1 MAECKIY
8 RFSLETSDGDASM
21 KPLLGGKGANLAQM
35 CKDGFPVPPGF
46 TVPTNECQNYYS
58 NGKKMSDALVSKLKE
73 GVKFIEDKTGK
84 GFGSN
89 SNPLLVSVRSG
100 AAISM
105 PGMMDTILNLGLN
118 DESVKGLEK
127 ITSNKRF
134 AMDSYRR
141 FIQMYSNVVCDIDHS
156 LFDEIIE
163 HKKHIKS
170 VINDSDLS
178 ADDITDVVSEF
189 KSIFKAKMGKNFPQ
203 DVYEQLLG
211 AAEAVFRS
219 WNSDRAIY
227 YRSINGIP
235 DAIGTAVNIQSMV
248 FGNLNDLSAT
258 GVAFTRNPSNGQ
270 NYLYGEFL
278 INAQGEDVVA
288 GIRTPSPINA
298 ESVIEE
304 ESKNKTMQIVM
315 PEVYNQFLALSKKLE
330 LIYKD
335 MQDIEFT
342 IENGKLYILQ
352 TRSGKRTAKAA
363 VKIAVDMVNEG
374 LISKEVALLRVDA
387 NSLNSLLHKSINPKA
402 KKTLIDKGLPASPGA
417 AFGVV
422 ALSQDK
428 VKDYHSKGISVILV
442 RNETSPEDIEGM
454 NLSAGV
460 LTARG
465 GMTSHAAVVARG
477 MGKTCVSGASGLNIN
492 YKAGNFTSKNGI
504 TVKEGDE
511 ITIDGTSGEIF
522 LGSVETIDPELFV
535 EFKTLLDWAD
545 EFNNTKVRTNAE
557 TTLDAKVAADF
568 GAKGIGLCRTE
579 HMFFE
584 KNRIFNFRKMILS
597 TSKEEREKALES
609 ILPYQQKDFTEIFEV
624 MSGLPVNIRL
634 LDPPLHE
641 FLPQKTEEMQEL
653 AKELNISL
661 AKVEER
667 VSSLHEQNPMLGHR
681 GCRLGIT
688 YPEIY
693 AMQARAIFEAACD
706 SVQAGFK
713 PVTEVMIPLTIDET
727 ELEKLINLVKQTA
740 SAVIAKR
747 GINIDYQVGT
757 MIETP
762 RAALIAD
769 GIAKVADY
777 FSYGTND
784 LTQTTLALSR
794 DDSGTFI
801 PDYIST
807 GIFENDPFQVLD
819 TKGVGKLINLSAELA
834 RGVKQKIKLGI
845 CGEHGGEAKSI
856 AFCVNLGFDYVSCSP
871 YRVPVARLAVAQ
883 AQIKKQTA
891 K

>member
-1 MAECKIY
+1 MTECKIY
-8 RFSLETSDGDASM
+8 KFSLDLSDGDSSM
-21 KPLLGGKGANLAQM
+21 KSLLGGKGANLAQM

-46 TVPTNECQNYYS
+46 TVPTTQCKSYYI
-58 NGKKMSDALVSKLKE
+58 NGKKMSQELIAKIRDGIAFVE
-73 GVKFIEDKTGK
+73 GQTGK

-100 AAISM
+100 AAVSM

-127 ITSNKRF
+127 LTSNRRF

-141 FIQMYSNVVCDIDHS
+141 FIQMYSNVVCDVDHS
-156 LFDEIIE
+156 LFDDIIE
-163 HKKHIKS
+163 HKKHIAN

-178 ADDITDVVSEF
+178 ADDISDVVAEYKKLF
-189 KSIFKAKMGKNFPQ
+189 LEKTGKSFPQ
-203 DVYEQLLG
+203 DVYEQLFG

-227 YRSINGIP
+227 YRSINNIP
-235 DAIGTAVNIQSMV
+235 EDIGTAVNIQSMV

-258 GVAFTRNPSNGQ
+258 GVAFTRNPSNGK

-298 ESVIEE
+298 DSVIDEDT
-304 ESKNKTMQIVM
+304 KNLTMQIIM
-315 PEVYNQFLALSKKLE
+315 PEVYKQFLDISKRLE
-330 LIYKD
+330 NIYKD

-352 TRSGKRTAKAA
+352 TRSGKRTARAS
-363 VKIAVDMVNEG
+363 VKIAVDMFNEK
-374 LISKEVALLRVDA
+374 LITKEQAILRVDA
-387 NSLNSLLHKSINPKA
+387 NSLNALLHRSINPNA

-417 AFGVV
+417 AFGIV

-428 VKDYHSKGISVILV
+428 VKEFHAKGLSVILV

-477 MGKTCVSGASGLNIN
+477 MGKTCVTGASGLFID
-492 YKAGNFTSKNGI
+492 YKNSCFSSKNG
-504 TVKEGDE
+504 VKVQEGQE
-511 ITIDGTSGEIF
+511 ITIDGTSGDIY
-522 LGSVETIDPELFV
+522 LGAVDTIEPELFD
-535 EFKTLLDWAD
+535 EFKILLDWTSD
-545 EFNNTKVRTNAE
+545 LNLTKVRANAE
-557 TTLDAKVAADF
+557 TTQDAKVAISF

-584 KNRIFNFRKMILS
+584 KNRIFHFRKMILS
-597 TSKEEREKALES
+597 SGKEERENALNAV
-609 ILPYQQKDFTEIFEV
+609 LPYQKKDFTEIFEV

-641 FLPQKTEEMQEL
+641 FLPQKDSEIEEL
-653 AKELNISL
+653 AKELNISSL
-661 AKVEER
+661 KVKER
-667 VSSLHEQNPMLGHR
+667 LSALHEQNPMLGHR

-693 AMQARAIFEAACD
+693 AMQVKAIFEAAYE
-706 SVQAGFK
+706 ATKLGFK
-713 PVTEVMIPLTIDET
+713 PVIEVMIPLIIDDV
-727 ELEKLINLVKQTA
+727 ELKILTDLVRLTAESVMKEKNFKV
-740 SAVIAKR
+740 
-747 GINIDYQVGT
+747 DYLVGT

-762 RAALIAD
+762 RAALVADLIANT
-769 GIAKVADY
+769 ADY

-794 DDSGTFI
+794 DDSASFI
-801 PDYIST
+801 PSYIEN
-807 GIFENDPFQVLD
+807 GIFEYDPFQVLD
-819 TKGVGKLINLSAELA
+819 VKGVGKLIKTSASLA
-834 RGVKQKIKLGI
+834 RGVKDKIKLGI
-845 CGEHGGEAKSI
+845 CGEHGGESSSI

-871 YRVPVARLAVAQ
+871 YRVPVARLASAQ
-883 AQIKKQTA
+883 AQIKKNLV

>member
-58 NGKKMSDALVSKLKE
+58 NGKKMSDALVAKLKE

>member
-58 NGKKMSDALVSKLKE
+58 NGKKMSDALVVKLKE

-522 LGSVETIDPELFV
+522 LGSVETINPELFV

-661 AKVEER
+661 TKVEER

>member
-58 NGKKMSDALVSKLKE
+58 NGKKMSDALVAKLKE

-807 GIFENDPFQVLD
+807 GILENDPFQVLD